1 MSNPQGGYASP
12 DPTASSGDA
21 RLYRVRLTK
30 VSSFILMTQ
39 QRHTTYTGTVEQL
52 EAAARSVRTHNL
64 LLGWWGIPFG
74 LIWTP
79 MALARNAKGMRQVHE
94 LAAKP
99 PGT

>member
-1 MSNPQGGYASP
+1 MTDTPGGGYWP
-12 DPTASSGDA
+12 PASSENQ

-30 VSSFILMTQ
+30 VSSFIIMTQ

-52 EAAARSVRTHNL
+52 EAAARSVRTQNL

-79 MALARNAKGMRQVHE
+79 MALSRNAKAMRQVHE

-99 PGT
+99 AGS

>member
-1 MSNPQGGYASP
+1 MTDTQGGYEWPAPSENQ
-12 DPTASSGDA
+12 

-30 VSSFILMTQ
+30 VTSFIIMTQ

-52 EAAARSVRTHNL
+52 EAAARSVRTQNL
-64 LLGWWGIPFG
+64 LLGWWGVPFG

-79 MALARNAKGMRQVHE
+79 TALARNAKAMRQVHE

-99 PGT
+99 AGS

>member
-1 MSNPQGGYASP
+1 MSDSQDGYASV
-12 DPTASSGDA
+12 DPTALTGGG
-21 RLYRVRLTK
+21 RRYRVRLTK
-30 VSSFILMTQ
+30 VSSFVIMTQ

-52 EAAARSVRTHNL
+52 EAAARSVEIHNL

-79 MALARNAKGMRQVHE
+79 MALSRNAKAMRQIHE
-94 LAAKP
+94 LASRP